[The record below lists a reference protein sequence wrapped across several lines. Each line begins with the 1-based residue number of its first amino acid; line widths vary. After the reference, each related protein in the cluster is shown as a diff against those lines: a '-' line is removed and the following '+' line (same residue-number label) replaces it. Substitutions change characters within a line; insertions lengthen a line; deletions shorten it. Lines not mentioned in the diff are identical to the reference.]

1 MSEAEEE
8 LEIKTKQ
15 QVRPWL
21 LFDNPYESKENYTS
35 CYICGDIK
43 RMDELERGRCKAC
56 SD

>member
-43 RMDELERGRCKAC
+43 RMGELERGRCKTC